1 MRKRILSSLTCA
13 AAVGTLAL
21 GGATLASASAS
32 AATTAVF
39 TACTSG
45 GYYGYISPGVYEGA
59 NMGGCTLESG
69 TPAVNG
75 SAEFTAAGSEYL
87 CSQITALSE
96 NSDGTYNVSA
106 GPCKGSNH

>member
-1 MRKRILSSLTCA
+1 
-13 AAVGTLAL
+13 
-21 GGATLASASAS
+21 
-32 AATTAVF
+32 
-39 TACTSG
+39 
-45 GYYGYISPGVYEGA
+45 
-59 NMGGCTLESG
+59 MGGCTLESG